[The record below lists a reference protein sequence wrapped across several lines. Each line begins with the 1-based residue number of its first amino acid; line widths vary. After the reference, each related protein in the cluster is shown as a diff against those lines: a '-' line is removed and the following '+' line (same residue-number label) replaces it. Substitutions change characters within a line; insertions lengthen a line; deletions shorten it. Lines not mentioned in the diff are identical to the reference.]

1 LLQDQPER
9 EAGVIAVKTRTLD
22 SFLEELGQDRVD
34 MIKVDVEGAE
44 LEVIRGA
51 RETLRKNPDVVLLLE
66 LHPLMGV
73 NPAEVCDFLRD
84 LGLSLFQMS
93 SQFNTPARVHEK
105 LSEVL
110 VCRHPPASRWRGEA
124 AA

>member
-1 LLQDQPER
+1 
-9 EAGVIAVKTRTLD
+9 
-22 SFLEELGQDRVD
+22 

-51 RETLRKNPDVVLLLE
+51 RETLWKNPDVVLLLE

-73 NPAEVCDFLRD
+73 NPVEVCDFLRD

-105 LSEVL
+105 LSDVL
-110 VCRHPPASRWRGEA
+110 VCRHPPASRGTVKPLHSCA
-124 AA
+124 GLPL